1 MSVNDLPGTSAAR
14 YGPGDRLIAM
24 SASHNAFRRDMQ
36 KMAVVATP
44 ANLRNPARYQ
54 SIQNG
59 WQIFKRQLL
68 IHHAHEDRFL
78 WPRLRQ
84 RVATSEA
91 AMSMLDEMD
100 AEHSLIDPLLAGVD
114 EGFER
119 PEQVDVG
126 AMIDELTS
134 KLSFH
139 LDHEER
145 EAMPLIGEVL
155 SDKEWNGI
163 VRNIRKAT
171 KLSSAAEFMPWLTD
185 GTTSDQA
192 KTIVSI
198 MPPPARV
205 VVRRVWQPKYRKVSH
220 W

>member
-1 MSVNDLPGTSAAR
+1 MSVNGLPGTSAAR

-68 IHHAHEDRFL
+68 IHHNHEDRFL

-91 AMSMLDEMD
+91 AMSMLEEMD

-155 SDKEWNGI
+155 SDKEWNAI

-185 GTTSDQA
+185 GTTSDEA
-192 KTIVSI
+192 KTIVS

-205 VVRRVWQPKYRKVSH
+205 VVRRVWPPKYRKVSH